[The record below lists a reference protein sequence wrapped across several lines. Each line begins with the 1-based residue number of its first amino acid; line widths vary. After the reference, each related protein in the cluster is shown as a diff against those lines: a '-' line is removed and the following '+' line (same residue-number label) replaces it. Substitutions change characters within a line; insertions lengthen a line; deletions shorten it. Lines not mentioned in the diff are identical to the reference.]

1 MARDRAE
8 QRSRASTRRPDA
20 GRRSAA
26 APPAT
31 DTSPTPP
38 AVPPAVDRPRRVA
51 TDIPAADPRRQPRK
65 LARRPIPW
73 SPDPRTAA
81 AAHPEPAATP
91 NPPQHLTLTGCCDDR
106 LNAPAPL
113 GTAAACSLEG
123 RCLWDTPQLDRRAGH
138 P

>member
-38 AVPPAVDRPRRVA
+38 AVPTAVDRPRRVA
-51 TDIPAADPRRQPRK
+51 TDIPAADPRRQPRRP
-65 LARRPIPW
+65 ARRPIPT
-73 SPDPRTAA
+73 SPAPRTAA
-81 AAHPEPAATP
+81 PVHPEPAATP
-91 NPPQHLTLTGCCDDR
+91 KPPQHLALEGCCDDR
-106 LNAPAPL
+106 LSAPAAWGHVRRRTGPTRL
-113 GTAAACSLEG
+113 ALDACG
-123 RCLWDTPQLDRRAGH
+123 
-138 P
+138 

>member
-20 GRRSAA
+20 DRRSAA

-38 AVPPAVDRPRRVA
+38 AVPTAVDRPSRVA

-65 LARRPIPW
+65 PAKRTIPT
-73 SPDPRTAA
+73 SPAPRTAA

-91 NPPQHLTLTGCCDDR
+91 KPPQHLTLERCCDDR
-106 LNAPAPL
+106 LRTPGAVGRRGHAP
-113 GTAAACSLEG
+113 EF
-123 RCLWDTPQLDRRAGH
+123 RRKVLVLVV